1 MPQPREYF
9 GALRR
14 VANLDRVS
22 HLVERHP
29 LEHARQAEAVVSV
42 EMGDADAADLA
53 RRHAGELHL
62 ALRALARV
70 EQQALGIP
78 PEQIAIVVP
87 AASGHLA
94 GSAENHEFPVGHG
107 TDLTPGRPR
116 DEPQRR
122 AAWQA
127 GKLTVGGRIG
137 LHPAQGGT
145 GDLAGDPGRHPDRKH
160 PVRDAHPRRDRAA
173 RRHQRP
179 LPDHRAVEHG
189 RTVANQRLLADQ
201 GRMHDAQMANCC
213 SLADLGDRIGSAMQ
227 HRPVLHVRAPP
238 DDDRP
243 EVGAQHGPV
252 PDRCFGLDA
261 HVAHE
266 RGRRRDPR
274 VSADGRCVA
283 FEGEKRHPP
292 IMPETACTAR
302 DRLHGRRPS
311 APRRHTPSPHPPRRA
326 AAILLQLWLI

>member
-1 MPQPREYF
+1 MPELPGQRRVRSGEGGLAHEHVGPLGKRERGITQPGIHDEREPLARPELAHLLYRHEPFPGEQAAVTLQAADVWSGNSRCRELVREHPPAVRLGQRVAEGRHAVRELPGFQAERPLPADRAVGMDRPFQQGDRLAVEGRVPQPREYF

-127 GKLTVGGRIG
+127 HGRWQDWSA
-137 LHPAQGGT
+137 PS
-145 GDLAGDPGRHPDRKH
+145 
-160 PVRDAHPRRDRAA
+160 A
-173 RRHQRP
+173 RRNR
-179 LPDHRAVEHG
+179 
-189 RTVANQRLLADQ
+189 
-201 GRMHDAQMANCC
+201 
-213 SLADLGDRIGSAMQ
+213 
-227 HRPVLHVRAPP
+227 
-238 DDDRP
+238 
-243 EVGAQHGPV
+243 
-252 PDRCFGLDA
+252 
-261 HVAHE
+261 
-266 RGRRRDPR
+266 
-274 VSADGRCVA
+274 
-283 FEGEKRHPP
+283 
-292 IMPETACTAR
+292 
-302 DRLHGRRPS
+302 
-311 APRRHTPSPHPPRRA
+311 
-326 AAILLQLWLI
+326 